1 MKKQYTLT
9 DLMDIL
15 KTLRGENGC
24 PWDRVQTHE
33 SLKKSMIEEAYEALD
48 ALDAGD
54 DKLFANELGDVLLQV
69 AFHAQIA
76 SERGAFGIGDVLNE
90 VCTKLITRHTHVFGT
105 DRAGSEAEAL
115 GTWEENKKKEKGQ
128 KTYTEALRDVPGSL
142 PALLRAEKVQ
152 KKAAS
157 AGFDWEDAAGALEK
171 AEEELRELREA
182 MGKQSPA
189 EIEEEYGDL
198 LFALVNVGRHLKLT
212 PELALT
218 AASNKFIGRFAKMEE
233 AAKEEKK
240 ELNTMNLQEM
250 DALWDKIKQKY

>member
-54 DKLFANELGDVLLQV
+54 DKLFANELGDVFLQV

-76 SERGAFGIGDVLNE
+76 SERGAFGIEDVLNE

>member
-76 SERGAFGIGDVLNE
+76 SERGAFGIEDVLNE

>member
-182 MGKQSPA
+182 VGKQSPA